1 MDLTPP
7 NVQSLEDVKIYLE
20 RMYEYLKWIGNFQ
33 CQFMEWQ
40 EVETPERPEAGR
52 ARMYATESSDGRTQ
66 LVAVFDTGDAI
77 RMVVEN
83 QTSDDLNEGNINLFF
98 KEERVTAAIP
108 DTDSL
113 PEGSTNLYHSDLPNT
128 DSLDEGTTNLYY
140 TDERVDDRV
149 DALVTDGDG
158 IETTYDDTAGTL
170 TFAVKQQTHE
180 VDASIAHAI
189 TDPANTP
196 ATADA
201 LRDDLVLNA
210 IPDIETALNALGAK
224 INAILVKIETAE
236 IFADS

>member
-20 RMYEYLKWIGNFQ
+20 RMYDYLKWIGNFQ

-40 EVETPERPEAGR
+40 EVESPERPEAGR
-52 ARMYATESSDGRTQ
+52 ARMYATESTDGRTQ

-98 KEERVTAAIP
+98 KDERVTAIIP

-140 TDERVDDRV
+140 TDVRADTRV
-149 DALVTDGDG
+149 DAGFLSR
-158 IETTYDDTAGTL
+158 
-170 TFAVKQQTHE
+170 QQTHE
-180 VDASIAHAI
+180 VNASIAHAI

-210 IPDIETALNALGAK
+210 IPDIESALNALGAK
-224 INAILVKIETAE
+224 INAILVKLEGAET
-236 IFADS
+236 FADS

>member
-7 NVQSLEDVKIYLE
+7 NVQSLEDVNIYLE

-98 KEERVTAAIP
+98 KDERVTSVIP

-140 TDERVDDRV
+140 TDVRADTRV
-149 DALVTDGDG
+149 DAGFLSR
-158 IETTYDDTAGTL
+158 
-170 TFAVKQQTHE
+170 QQTHE
-180 VDASIAHAI
+180 VNASIAHAI

-224 INAILVKIETAE
+224 INAILVKLEGAET
-236 IFADS
+236 FADS

>member
-7 NVQSLEDVKIYLE
+7 NVQSLDDVKIYLE
-20 RMYEYLKWIGNFQ
+20 RMYDYLKWIGNFQ

-40 EVETPERPEAGR
+40 EVNTPERPEAGR
-52 ARMYATESSDGRTQ
+52 ARMYATESTDGRTQ

-98 KEERVTAAIP
+98 KDERVAAVIP

-113 PEGSTNLYHSDLPNT
+113 PEGSTNLYNSDLENT

-140 TDERVDDRV
+140 TDARADLRV
-149 DALVTDGDG
+149 DAGFLSR
-158 IETTYDDTAGTL
+158 
-170 TFAVKQQTHE
+170 QQTHE
-180 VDASIAHAI
+180 VNASIAHAI

-224 INAILVKIETAE
+224 INAILVKLEGAET
-236 IFADS
+236 FADS

>member
-20 RMYEYLKWIGNFQ
+20 RMYDYLKWIGNFQ

-40 EVETPERPEAGR
+40 EVESPERPEAGR
-52 ARMYATESSDGRTQ
+52 ARMYATESTDGRTQ

-98 KEERVTAAIP
+98 KDERVTAIIP

-140 TDERVDDRV
+140 TDARADVRV
-149 DALVTDGDG
+149 DAGFTSR
-158 IETTYDDTAGTL
+158 
-170 TFAVKQQTHE
+170 QQTHE
-180 VDASIAHAI
+180 VDLAATTV
-189 TDPANTP
+189 TDPADTP

-201 LRDDLVLNA
+201 LRDDLVTNA
-210 IPDIETALNALGAK
+210 LAEIRAALNAHETK
-224 INAILVKIETAE
+224 INAMLVKLEGAET
-236 IFADS
+236 FADS